1 MTASDTESDFEP
13 TVEPWGR
20 ALESRS
26 LAPVARHFFTTRQ
39 LRLRGTATD
48 EAAEWD
54 AVAAAAGV
62 APDHVALL
70 KQVHGRDVFVIR
82 RGEGWRRLGGADD
95 QPRADILITDDP
107 DVALVV
113 QTADCVP
120 LLLAD
125 PVTGL
130 VAAAHAGWRGAACGV
145 PGAAVAALEAAF
157 GVRPSNLV
165 AAAGPSIGPCCY
177 EVGGEVRDAFERAGY
192 PEDALARWFAGVVP
206 TARPRAPRP
215 GHWMLDLWE
224 ATRDQLRWAGLCDRN
239 IHLARFCTACHPEE
253 CWSYRREGAG
263 TGRLAALVRP
273 GRPLRP

>member
-1 MTASDTESDFEP
+1 MTVPDTESDFEP
-13 TVEPWGR
+13 TVEAWGR
-20 ALESRS
+20 ALQSRS
-26 LAPVARHFFTTRQ
+26 LATVARHFFTTRQ
-39 LRLRGTATD
+39 LRLRGTAIG
-48 EAAEWD
+48 EAAEWA

-62 APDHVALL
+62 TPDHLALL
-70 KQVHGRDVFVIR
+70 KQVHGCDVFVIR
-82 RGEGWRRLGGADD
+82 QGEGWRRSGGADE

-107 DVALVV
+107 DVAIVV
-113 QTADCVP
+113 QVADCVA

-145 PGAAVAALEAAF
+145 PGAAVAALESVF

-192 PEDALARWFAGVVP
+192 PEDALARWFAGAVP
-206 TARPRAPRP
+206 AAGSRAPRP

-224 ATRDQLRWAGLCDRN
+224 ATRAQLVWAGLSDAN